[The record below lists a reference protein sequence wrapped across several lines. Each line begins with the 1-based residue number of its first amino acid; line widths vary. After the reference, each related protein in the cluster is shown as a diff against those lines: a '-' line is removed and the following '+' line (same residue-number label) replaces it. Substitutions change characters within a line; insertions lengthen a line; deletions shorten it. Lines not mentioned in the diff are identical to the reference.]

1 MSPQSPISHRA
12 PVVVSG
18 WEGAEKDLGQK
29 RPPET
34 VLEDSFL
41 SNGAHLY
48 NWSLGGVEDKQT
60 REEMHLISISRPDG
74 RQANVNDET
83 IQISKHL
90 GGSATT
96 EVGTFQAYQLG

>member
-1 MSPQSPISHRA
+1 M
-12 PVVVSG
+12 VVSG
-18 WEGAEKDLGQK
+18 WEGAEKKDLGQK
-29 RPPET
+29 RPET
-34 VLEDSFL
+34 VLEDSSL

-83 IQISKHL
+83 IQIPKHL